1 MARVSAGGAVGL
13 ANRGSAEARGWTI
26 LVGGGFMVGMGGC
39 WVQIF

>member
-13 ANRGSAEARGWTI
+13 ASRGIGRSQGLDH